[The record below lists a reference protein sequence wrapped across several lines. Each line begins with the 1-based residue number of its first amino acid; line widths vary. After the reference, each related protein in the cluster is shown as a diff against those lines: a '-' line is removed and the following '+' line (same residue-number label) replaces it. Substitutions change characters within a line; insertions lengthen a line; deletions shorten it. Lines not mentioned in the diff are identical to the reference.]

1 MTTNTLEE
9 VTRRFTAW
17 DEAFSAVL
25 RDEYGSAAG
34 DARFDPKRN
43 TRTLALR
50 AVHEQRE
57 RARQEWEAAIVAE
70 RKSSL
75 FRFHLDGAAKMSL
88 RALNEHAG
96 FAHEEAHERCTG
108 CLCCAAETVLRW
120 RLQGWIPYR
129 DARGAIVKAPFPPAG
144 LPLPDKVTL
153 DGEELAL
160 VTDGSDR

>member
-34 DARFDPKRN
+34 DARYDPKRN

-57 RARQEWEAAIVAE
+57 RARQEWEAAITAHN
-70 RKSSL
+70 RASS
-75 FRFHLDGAAKMSL
+75 FRFHVDNAAKLSDTSL
-88 RALNEHAG
+88 RRQASLTEMHADKRCMTC
-96 FAHEEAHERCTG
+96 FA
-108 CLCCAAETVLRW
+108 CAAETVLRW

-129 DARGAIVKAPFPPAG
+129 DARGTTVKAPFPPAG
-144 LPLPDKVTL
+144 LPLPDKVVL